1 MLRVITSAAVIAAI
15 MAITA
20 MADGVVRMDTRHGS
34 LSCPAEAT
42 DMAPDITGV
51 MLGAISATIT
61 TAGNEK
67 AP

>member
-1 MLRVITSAAVIAAI
+1 MV
-15 MAITA
+15 ITA
-20 MADGVVRMDTRHGS
+20 MAAGVVRTDTRRVS
-34 LSCPAEAT
+34 LSCPAEVT